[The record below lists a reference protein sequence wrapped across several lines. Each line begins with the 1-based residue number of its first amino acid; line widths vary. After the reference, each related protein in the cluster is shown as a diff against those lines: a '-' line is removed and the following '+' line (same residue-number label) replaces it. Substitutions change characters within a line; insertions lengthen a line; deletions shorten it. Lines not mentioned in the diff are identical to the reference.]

1 MPVLQFPEGRDVLSL
16 VDAAPNGRLAGLVAL
31 RDRLAREID
40 GAEQSRDVAALS
52 RQFSDVLLQID
63 ELESPLLEK
72 PLTAL
77 DELNKRREARAKKT
91 G

>member
-1 MPVLQFPEGRDVLSL
+1 MSL
-16 VDAAPNGRLAGLVAL
+16 TEEAPKGRLAGLVAL
-31 RDRLAREID
+31 RDRLAQEID
-40 GAEQSRDVAALS
+40 TAEQSRDVAALS

-63 ELESPLLEK
+63 ELEAPSLEK

-77 DELNKRREARAKKT
+77 DELNRRREAKKT

>member
-1 MPVLQFPEGRDVLSL
+1 MSLSEE
-16 VDAAPNGRLAGLVAL
+16 APKGRLQGLIAL
-31 RDRLAREID
+31 RDRLAVEID
-40 GAEQSRDVAALS
+40 SASQSRDVAALS

-63 ELESPLLEK
+63 ELEAPLQEK

>member
-1 MPVLQFPEGRDVLSL
+1 MSLSEE
-16 VDAAPNGRLAGLVAL
+16 APKGRLAGLIAL
-31 RDRLAREID
+31 RDRLAQEID
-40 GAEQSRDVAALS
+40 TAEQSRDVAALS

-63 ELESPLLEK
+63 ELEAPLQEK

>member
-1 MPVLQFPEGRDVLSL
+1 
-16 VDAAPNGRLAGLVAL
+16 VAL
-31 RDRLAREID
+31 SERLAREID
-40 GAEQSRDVAALS
+40 EAQQSRDVAALS

-63 ELESPLLEK
+63 ELEAPLVEK

-77 DELNKRREARAKKT
+77 DELNRRREARAKKT

>member
-1 MPVLQFPEGRDVLSL
+1 MSL
-16 VDAAPNGRLAGLVAL
+16 FEEAPKGRLAGLIAL
-31 RDRLAREID
+31 RDRLAQEID
-40 GAEQSRDVAALS
+40 TAEQSRDVAALS
-52 RQFSDVLLQID
+52 RQISDVLLQIE
-63 ELESPLLEK
+63 ELQAPLEER

>member
-1 MPVLQFPEGRDVLSL
+1 MSLSEE
-16 VDAAPNGRLAGLVAL
+16 APKGRLAGLVAL
-31 RDRLAREID
+31 RDKLAAEID
-40 GAEQSRDVAALS
+40 TAEQSRDVAALS

-63 ELESPLLEK
+63 ELEAPTLEK

>member
-1 MPVLQFPEGRDVLSL
+1 MSLSEE
-16 VDAAPNGRLAGLVAL
+16 APKGRLAGLIAL
-31 RDRLAREID
+31 RDRLALEID
-40 GAEQSRDVAALS
+40 SAAQSRDVAALS

-63 ELESPLLEK
+63 ELEAPMLEK

-77 DELNKRREARAKKT
+77 DELNKRRESRAKKT

>member
-1 MPVLQFPEGRDVLSL
+1 MSLSEE
-16 VDAAPNGRLAGLVAL
+16 APKGRLAGLVAL
-31 RDRLAREID
+31 RDRLAAEID
-40 GAEQSRDVAALS
+40 TAEQSRDVAALS

-63 ELESPLLEK
+63 ELEAPMLEK

>member
-1 MPVLQFPEGRDVLSL
+1 MSL
-16 VDAAPNGRLAGLVAL
+16 TEEAPKGRLAGLVAL
-31 RDRLAREID
+31 RERLAQEID
-40 GAEQSRDVAALS
+40 TAEQSRDVAALS

-63 ELESPLLEK
+63 ELEAPTLEK

>member
-1 MPVLQFPEGRDVLSL
+1 MSL
-16 VDAAPNGRLAGLVAL
+16 AEEAPKGRLAGLVAL
-31 RDRLAREID
+31 RDRLALELD
-40 GAEQSRDVAALS
+40 SAEQSRDVAALS
-52 RQFSDVLLQID
+52 RQFTDVLLQI
-63 ELESPLLEK
+63 EEIEAPTIEK

>member
-1 MPVLQFPEGRDVLSL
+1 MSL
-16 VDAAPNGRLAGLVAL
+16 TEEAPKGRLAGLVAL
-31 RDRLAREID
+31 RNKLAAEID
-40 GAEQSRDVAALS
+40 TAEQSRDVAALS
-52 RQFSDVLLQID
+52 RQFSDVLLQIE
-63 ELESPLLEK
+63 ELEAPTLEK

>member
-1 MPVLQFPEGRDVLSL
+1 MSL
-16 VDAAPNGRLAGLVAL
+16 VDEAPKGRLAGLVAL
-31 RDRLAREID
+31 RDRLAQELD
-40 GAEQSRDVAALS
+40 SAEQSRDVAALS
-52 RQFSDVLLQID
+52 RQFTDVLLQI
-63 ELESPLLEK
+63 EEIEAPTVEK

>member
-1 MPVLQFPEGRDVLSL
+1 MSLS
-16 VDAAPNGRLAGLVAL
+16 DEAPKGRLAGLIAL
-31 RDRLAREID
+31 RDKLAAEID
-40 GAEQSRDVAALS
+40 TAEQSRDVASLS
-52 RQFSDVLLQID
+52 RQFTDVLLQID
-63 ELESPLLEK
+63 ELEAPTLEK

>member
-1 MPVLQFPEGRDVLSL
+1 MSLSE
-16 VDAAPNGRLAGLVAL
+16 AAPQGRLAGLVAL

-40 GAEQSRDVAALS
+40 EAQQSRDVAALS

-63 ELESPLLEK
+63 ELEAPLQEK

>member
-1 MPVLQFPEGRDVLSL
+1 MTLFEE
-16 VDAAPNGRLAGLVAL
+16 APKGRLAGLIAL
-31 RDRLAREID
+31 RDRLAQEID
-40 GAEQSRDVAALS
+40 TAEQSRDVAALS

-63 ELESPLLEK
+63 ELEAPTLEK

>member
-1 MPVLQFPEGRDVLSL
+1 MSLSEE
-16 VDAAPNGRLAGLVAL
+16 APKGRLAGLVAL

-40 GAEQSRDVAALS
+40 TAEQSRDVAALS

-63 ELESPLLEK
+63 ELEAPSLEK

>member
-1 MPVLQFPEGRDVLSL
+1 MSL
-16 VDAAPNGRLAGLVAL
+16 AEEAAKGRLQGLTAL
-31 RDRLAREID
+31 REHLAAEI
-40 GAEQSRDVAALS
+40 GKAEQSRDVASLS
-52 RQFSDVLLQID
+52 LRFMDVLAQID
-63 ELESPLLEK
+63 ELEAPTLEK

>member
-1 MPVLQFPEGRDVLSL
+1 MSLSEE
-16 VDAAPNGRLAGLVAL
+16 APKGRLAGLVAL
-31 RDRLAREID
+31 RERLALEID
-40 GAEQSRDVAALS
+40 SAQQSRDVAALS
-52 RQFSDVLLQID
+52 RQFSDVLLQIE
-63 ELESPLLEK
+63 ELEAPSVEK

>member
-1 MPVLQFPEGRDVLSL
+1 MSLSEEAAKGRLRGLIALRDVLA
-16 VDAAPNGRLAGLVAL
+16 D
-31 RDRLAREID
+31 EI
-40 GAEQSRDVAALS
+40 GTAEQARDVASLS
-52 RQFSDVLLQID
+52 RQFTDVLLQID
-63 ELESPLLEK
+63 ELEAPTLEK

>member
-1 MPVLQFPEGRDVLSL
+1 MSLSEE
-16 VDAAPNGRLAGLVAL
+16 APKGRLAGLVAL
-31 RDRLAREID
+31 RERLALEID
-40 GAEQSRDVAALS
+40 GAQQSRDVAALS
-52 RQFSDVLLQID
+52 RQFSDVLLQIE
-63 ELESPLLEK
+63 ELKAPSVEK